1 MKRIAVLAMCLL
13 MLWACTVT
21 AFAEDGGIYE
31 TARQLADAWHSQGGV
46 PDYISGLWSTDGS
59 RKNLTFGVVKGEAGE
74 AGRQEILDLVK
85 DDSTVTIVYQ
95 TYSRNYLWQIQNTIV
110 HAYFEKGL
118 GLVTAGVREHENKLY
133 LEVHT
138 DFAENADTLA
148 MIRQVTEQYG
158 EAVCFSYVDTYPQL
172 VEYTGETPP
181 LVPTRPVLGM
191 MKPQNPSFPF
201 VLVVT
206 FCVMVL
212 SCFFLVDIRRRRI
225 LLLASDGTPVVVD
238 ERPASKKEIEETIRK
253 AEVNPSAALDDRV
266 MHSIQSDVINNG

>member
-13 MLWACTVT
+13 ILWACTVT

-31 TARQLADAWHSQGGV
+31 TARQLFDAWHSQGGV
-46 PDYISGLWSTDGS
+46 PNYVSGIWVTDENPE
-59 RKNLTFGVVKGEAGE
+59 NLTIGLVKGEAGE

-95 TYSRNYLWQIQNTIV
+95 TYSRNYLWQIQDIIV

-118 GLVTAGVREHENKLY
+118 GLVSVGVDEYENRLR
-133 LEVHT
+133 LEVHR
-138 DFAENADTLA
+138 DFTENADTLE
-148 MIRQVTEQYG
+148 MIRLVTEQYG
-158 EAVCFSYVDTYPQL
+158 DAVCFAFVDYHIEFVAGTQ
-172 VEYTGETPP
+172 PP
-181 LVPTRPVLGM
+181 LLTRPVPDVIGP
-191 MKPQNPSFPF
+191 KNQDFPF

>member
-46 PDYISGLWSTDGS
+46 PNYVSGIWVTDENPE
-59 RKNLTFGVVKGEAGE
+59 NLTIGLVKGEAGE
-74 AGRQEILDLVK
+74 AGRQKILDLVK

-95 TYSRNYLWQIQNTIV
+95 TYSRNYLWQIQDKIV

-118 GLVTAGVREHENKLY
+118 GLVTAGVDEYENRLR
-133 LEVHT
+133 LEVHR
-138 DFAENADTLA
+138 DFAENADTLE
-148 MIRQVTEQYG
+148 MIRLVTEQYG
-158 EAVCFSYVDTYPQL
+158 DAVCFAFVDYHIEFVDGTQ
-172 VEYTGETPP
+172 PP
-181 LVPTRPVLGM
+181 LLTRPVPDVIGP
-191 MKPQNPSFPF
+191 KNQDFPF

-238 ERPASKKEIEETIRK
+238 DRPASKKEIEETIRK